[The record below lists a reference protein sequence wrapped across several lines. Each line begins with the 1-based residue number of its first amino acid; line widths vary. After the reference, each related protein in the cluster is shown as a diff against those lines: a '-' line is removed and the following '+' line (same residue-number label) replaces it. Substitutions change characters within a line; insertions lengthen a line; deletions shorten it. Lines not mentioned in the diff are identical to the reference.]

1 MKIALFGQFG
11 CGNSGNDGSLQ
22 AMVELLRT
30 TVPDAE
36 LVCVC
41 PAPGQ
46 VEDDLGI
53 PAIASFRTREGG
65 VFFQA
70 VDGLLMSLPGKL
82 LNLLYPLAPLLGT
95 DLVLVPGTGF
105 LDDFREVPMGWPL
118 MILRW
123 SIAARLTGAKLA
135 FVSIGAG
142 PIRHPLS
149 RRFMAAAAGLCH
161 YRSYRDT
168 QSRDFMTSLGV
179 GKGDDEVYPDLAFA
193 LSTPPA
199 SPPQNSEA
207 LRVGVG
213 VMSYSGWAR
222 SGGGG
227 IYERY
232 LDKLVAFIRWLRGE
246 GHDIRFLT
254 GDVQDQQALW
264 QIMKR
269 LDNDPPCE
277 TDSTVTMQPAR
288 TLQEIM
294 REIAQTDIVVAT
306 RFHNVVCAMK
316 LCRPVISL
324 GYADKNEAAMNDAG
338 LAGYS
343 QHVEHIDL
351 ELLKNQFLHAC
362 QNRHAIA
369 QKLAAA
375 SAHYSARLTAQAEAI
390 ARLLPS
396 GPKSTTGSTSQT
408 TYARKR
414 DLSGKPYPHAGGD
427 VG

>member
-30 TVPDAE
+30 TVPEAE

-41 PAPGQ
+41 PAPDQ
-46 VEDDLGI
+46 VEEDIGI
-53 PAIASFRTREGG
+53 AAISSFRAEGG
-65 VFFQA
+65 SEVFQTL
-70 VDGLLMSLPGKL
+70 DRLLLRLPGRL

-105 LDDFREVPMGWPL
+105 LDDFREMPMGWPF

-123 SIAARLTGAKLA
+123 SIASRLAGAKLA

-149 RRFMAAAAGLCH
+149 RRFMAAAARLCH

-179 GKGDDEVYPDLAFA
+179 GNGDDEVYPDLAFA
-193 LSTPPA
+193 LGTPPA
-199 SPPQNSEA
+199 SPPQDAKA

-213 VMSYSGWAR
+213 VMSYAGWMR
-222 SGGGG
+222 NGGEG

-232 LDKLVAFIRWLRGE
+232 LDKLVAFIRWLRGQ

-264 QIMKR
+264 QIIKR
-269 LDNDPPCE
+269 LENDPPCD

-324 GYADKNEAAMNDAG
+324 GYADKNEAALNDAG

-343 QHVEHIDL
+343 QHVEHFDL
-351 ELLKNQFLHAC
+351 ELLKDQFVRAC

-369 QKLAAA
+369 QTLAAA
-375 SAHYSARLTAQAEAI
+375 RARYAARLVAQAEVV
-390 ARLLPS
+390 ARLLPR
-396 GPKSTTGSTSQT
+396 GPRSTTGGSTSHAA
-408 TYARKR
+408 YDRN
-414 DLSGKPYPHAGGD
+414 LSGKPYPHAGGD
-427 VG
+427 AG